1 MIKAVYEV
9 KDGTYLSLDV
19 AGHAEYGEYGKDL
32 ICASVS
38 SILFGFMN
46 ALDELQENVEIKQN
60 ENRITVKDHSG
71 SGTVQNYFEL
81 VIIQLK
87 TIEESYG
94 NFIKVERK

>member
-1 MIKAVYEV
+1 MIKAKYEV
-9 KDGTYLSLDV
+9 KDGSYLSLDV
-19 AGHAEYGEYGKDL
+19 KGHAEYGEYGKDL

-46 ALDELQENVEIKQN
+46 ALDELQENVEIRQS
-60 ENRITVKDHSG
+60 ENRITVEDHS
-71 SGTVQNYFEL
+71 SSSTVQNYFEL

>member
-1 MIKAVYEV
+1 MIKAKYEV
-9 KDGTYLSLDV
+9 KDGSYLSLDV
-19 AGHAEYGEYGKDL
+19 KGHAEYGEYGKDL

-46 ALDELQENVEIKQN
+46 ALDELQENVEIKQA
-60 ENRITVKDHSG
+60 ENRITVTDHSG
-71 SGTVQNYFEL
+71 SVAIQDYFEL

-94 NFIKVERK
+94 DFIKVERK